1 MQDSLTRWRTM
12 ARGAWD
18 YFRNPQLRD
27 PWGGPFNNQQ
37 ARQALFRAILGAL
50 HPWAV
55 VETGAYRGSTT
66 EYFAR
71 TGLPVFSAELDLHAY
86 AFSRARLWRASNV
99 RILNGDSRAVL
110 RALLDGPLGAGRGAN
125 TFFYLDAHWGEDLP
139 LAEEIDLVFAR
150 CPDAIVMIDDF
161 AVPGDA
167 GYGYDDYGPGKALNA
182 EYIGPAINAHQLA
195 AFYPSTPATRETGA
209 LRGCVVLA
217 QAQRHG
223 PALAGLP
230 LLHAA

>member
-1 MQDSLTRWRTM
+1 M

-18 YFRNPQLRD
+18 YFRRPQLRD

-37 ARQALFRAILGAL
+37 ARQALFQAL
-50 HPWAV
+50 VAALRPWAI

-86 AFSRARLWRASNV
+86 AFSRARLWRASSV
-99 RILNGDSRAVL
+99 TIVQGDSREVL
-110 RALLDGPLGAGRGAN
+110 RALLDGPVGPGRGAN

-139 LAEEIDLVFAR
+139 LAGEIDLVFAR

-161 AVPGDA
+161 AVPGDE
-167 GYGYDDYGPGKALNA
+167 GYGYDDYGPGKALDA
-182 EYIGPAINAHQLA
+182 AYIGPAVSAHGLA
-195 AFYPSTPATRETGA
+195 VFYPSTPSSAETGA

-217 QAQRHG
+217 KAGLHG
-223 PALAGLP
+223 VKLSALP
-230 LLHAA
+230 LLRMA